1 MTAKT
6 SETLAL
12 ALEAIGLTTLAAKA
26 RTDEYHDYLSPHALP
41 DLMLVTDL
49 LLAAQDCEDGS
60 TKMSILLLRQRAISG
75 DFDASRE
82 ESDEWARSPD
92 GVETFTELF
101 MLGDFPKKEGE

>member
-41 DLMLVTDL
+41 ELMLVTDL
-49 LLAAQDCEDGS
+49 MLAAQDADDDAS
-60 TKMSILLLRQRAISG
+60 RLQILELRQLAING
-75 DFDASRE
+75 HFDASRE
-82 ESDEWARSPD
+82 ESEEWAKSPD
-92 GVETFTELF
+92 GIETFTELF
-101 MLGDFPKKEGE
+101 MLGDFPKEGDK

>member
-41 DLMLVTDL
+41 ELMLVTDL
-49 LLAAQDCEDGS
+49 LLAAQDCEDDS
-60 TKMSILLLRQRAISG
+60 TKMSILLLRQRCISG
-75 DFDASRE
+75 EFDATSE
-82 ESDEWARSPD
+82 EADEWAKSPD
-92 GVETFTELF
+92 GIETFTALF
-101 MLGDFPKKEGE
+101 MGGDFPKEGE

>member
-12 ALEAIGLTTLAAKA
+12 ALEAIGLTQLAAKA

-41 DLMLVTDL
+41 ELMLVTDL
-49 LLAAQDCEDGS
+49 MLAAQDVDDDAS
-60 TKMSILLLRQRAISG
+60 RLQILELRQRVING

-82 ESDEWARSPD
+82 ESEEWARSPD
-92 GVETFTELF
+92 GIETFTELF
-101 MLGDFPKKEGE
+101 MLGVFPKEGE